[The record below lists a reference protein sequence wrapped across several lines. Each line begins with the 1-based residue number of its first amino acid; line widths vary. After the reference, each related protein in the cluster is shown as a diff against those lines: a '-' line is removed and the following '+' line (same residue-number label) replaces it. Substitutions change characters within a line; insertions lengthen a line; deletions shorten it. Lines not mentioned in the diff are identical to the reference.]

1 MTPIQT
7 RRTRQPLPL
16 SYFYVNFSTQTYSC
30 TQSESLKPFT
40 SHAQRKPRPPLSALT
55 YLSPLLSHTLAS
67 MRFALTA
74 LFVALLAAF
83 AMAAAPQKSVI
94 MSWPNDTPDSVV
106 EAAKKAIIDAKGTIT
121 HEYSKWL
128 VRRAASGP

>member
-1 MTPIQT
+1 
-7 RRTRQPLPL
+7 
-16 SYFYVNFSTQTYSC
+16 
-30 TQSESLKPFT
+30 
-40 SHAQRKPRPPLSALT
+40 
-55 YLSPLLSHTLAS
+55 

-83 AMAAAPQKSVI
+83 AMATAPQKSVI

-128 VRRAASGP
+128 VMRAAPGS